1 MADTTLTVAVD
12 TAEAL
17 KSIEG
22 LKTAIAGL
30 ITGVAIKQLMD
41 FSDGITNIN
50 NRLRAMSPDM
60 ETARTKFNA
69 IAAIALETGAPLRDV
84 ADTFAKLSVTTRD
97 LGLSQQQVA
106 NITSTLTKQ
115 LAINGTSSVESA
127 SAMYQFNQAMALGTF
142 QGNDLHVLLQTMP
155 AVMQGFADS
164 IGQPIG
170 NLKKLGETGSITSE
184 MVIKYFT
191 SIKDKTDI
199 QFAGLGITFAR
210 AFETLRTTSSI
221 AFSQF
226 EANTQTGQNL
236 ALSIEYIAF
245 QIYKLT
251 KNIDDIVG
259 PLKLIVEIAS
269 ALLIFTAVGRIIE
282 GVGAVLA
289 GIFRLIT
296 QGGAILTNFIEA
308 LGSFRVVMAQ
318 AGGGVQ
324 AFGETVIWLLRP
336 LGLLASGLVSIGAAV
351 ATFLG
356 LDALID
362 RIKSLG
368 DKNSDSS
375 KELEK
380 FREELKNNQKALDD
394 TTAANKM
401 AEEQQKKLAYAISLV
416 ALASRQQTEDLKINL
431 DRTKE
436 KLDFDA
442 KQIIIDGQFTNKSK
456 DQIALDTALR
466 DLQYERADAIRKLT
480 EEQQKLQAELK
491 NPAALADSQQSKE
504 LQGRIGIISKQIET
518 EKRLYDE
525 QAKSLPAYII
535 SLQSAKL
542 LEEARLRDTENMI
555 KMIEDQIKRSHEL
568 GNELIKI
575 NDTKIEIKFE
585 TGEIGKGQLQ
595 RQFDKIVEDG
605 RKAGLAAS
613 RAFAASFGEDELTPE
628 KAQELADGL
637 EQIRR
642 GYEDITR
649 AQTKNLEE
657 SRKWSTGWSEAFNNY
672 QDEAGNAANQAKT
685 LFDTATKGM
694 EDALVTFAMTGKLS
708 FKSMADSIISDIVR
722 ILAKKAIMG
731 AMSGGTTGILSG
743 LAGLFGFASG
753 GNVGRDQPIMIGE
766 QGPEMF
772 VPASNGTIIPNNK
785 LNTGGG
791 SPTNITYNI
800 QAVDASSFRSMV
812 ARDPQFIYNITE
824 VGRKSTPSRRLA

>member
-17 KSIEG
+17 RSIEG
-22 LKTAIAGL
+22 LKTAIASL

-69 IAAIALETGAPLRDV
+69 IAAIAMETGAPLKDV

-97 LGLSQQQVA
+97 LGISQQQVA

-191 SIKDKTDI
+191 SIKDKTDET
-199 QFAGLGITFAR
+199 FGNMGTTFAR
-210 AFETLRTTSSI
+210 SFETLKTASSVG
-221 AFSQF
+221 FKNF
-226 EANTQTGQNL
+226 ESNTETGQKL
-236 ALSIEYIAF
+236 AKSIEYIAV
-245 QIYKLT
+245 QIYLFS
-251 KNIDDIVG
+251 KNIDELIG
-259 PLKLIVEIAS
+259 PLSTLFKILS
-269 ALLIFTAVGRIIE
+269 ALVAFTVVGRMFAFITETVLIFTRAVFGLPGAIAAVGTKFMAMIE
-282 GVGAVLA
+282 YVGTAGATFAGFGRVLTPLIGV
-289 GIFRLIT
+289 
-296 QGGAILTNFIEA
+296 
-308 LGSFRVVMAQ
+308 LGS
-318 AGGGVQ
+318 
-324 AFGETVIWLLRP
+324 
-336 LGLLASGLVSIGAAV
+336 V
-351 ATFLG
+351 ATWVGSIAAGFMAWTG
-356 LDALID
+356 ID
-362 RIKSLG
+362 KFNEKVSELT
-368 DKNSDSS
+368 DKNSATS
-375 KELEK
+375 KSFEEAKKAIYGQSQELDASTRK
-380 FREELKNNQKALDD
+380 SLVEEEAK
-394 TTAANKM
+394 
-401 AEEQQKKLAYAISLV
+401 KKLAYAISLV

-442 KQIIIDGQFTNKSK
+442 KQIIINGEFTNKSK
-456 DQIALDTALR
+456 DQIEVDTALR
-466 DLQYERADAIRKLT
+466 DLQFERADAVRKLT

-491 NPAALADSQQSKE
+491 NPAVLPDAESVKLIKE
-504 LQGRIGIISKQIET
+504 KIGVIGQQIET

-525 QAKSLPAYII
+525 QAKALPAYII
-535 SLQSAKL
+535 QLQSAKM
-542 LEEARLRDTENMI
+542 LEAARVKDTENMI

-575 NDTKIEIKFE
+575 NDTKIDIKFE

-694 EDALVTFAMTGKLS
+694 EDAIVTFAMTGKLS

-824 VGRKSTPSRRLA
+824 VGRRSTPSRRLA